1 MCVWAFSVFFYSTC
15 NKICGKWKP
24 SAGKGI
30 SLPLR
35 SYFTLPT
42 SKDDAEKPWQAQGSE
57 EQSSV
62 QHTHATP
69 NCCLSQSLN
78 LQVKVSP
85 PSLSQ
90 SAIILCAALTM
101 AMKCRQNPNP
111 RPYPILCL
119 CLSQIQCISPAQAW
133 PSSVTFSR
141 KRIYC
146 NARAAGGFRLE
157 AHFKAIATSSST
169 CTCLC
174 CHYS

>member
-1 MCVWAFSVFFYSTC
+1 MYVCVCMHFPFGFFYSTC

-35 SYFTLPT
+35 SNFTLPT
-42 SKDDAEKPWQAQGSE
+42 SKDDAEKPWEAQGSE
-57 EQSSV
+57 EQSNV

-85 PSLSQ
+85 PRLSQ

-101 AMKCRQNPNP
+101 AMKCRQNPS
-111 RPYPILCL
+111 PYPILSRIL
-119 CLSQIQCISPAQAW
+119 CLSSTQASR
-133 PSSVTFSR
+133 PSSVTFSC

-146 NARAAGGFRLE
+146 NARAAGGFRLG
-157 AHFKAIATSSST
+157 ADFKAIATSSST